1 MSEAARNLLL
11 ALTTHTACSGSELAA
26 RAGVTRAA
34 VWKQVEAL
42 REAGVAIEARAGSG
56 YRLQAPI
63 ELLDAQSITACL
75 PAHVRERLG
84 AIAVHWQLDSTNSE
98 LLRRASTDAQP
109 IAACLAERQTHGRGR
124 RGRAWHT
131 PLAGGLALSLRW
143 RFDAGMASLAGLS
156 LATGVAVVEALAAC
170 GIHNVALKWP
180 NDVVSDGRKLAGILV
195 ELAGDALG
203 PCHAV
208 IGIGINLRLDAA
220 AIAAID
226 QPVTDLATLAG
237 SAMPGRNAF
246 AAAVLVHLVD
256 TLERFTAHGFTTFA
270 EAFAA
275 HDDLHGRRV
284 VVSTGGGRR
293 EGIAAGVDALGRL
306 RVTCDDQDIVV
317 DSGEVSVRAA

>member
-1 MSEAARNLLL
+1 MSEAARNLLQ
-11 ALTTHTACSGSELAA
+11 ALSTHVACSGSELAA

-42 REAGVAIEARAGSG
+42 REAGVAIEASAGRG

-63 ELLDAQSITACL
+63 ELLDAERIAAGVTSK
-75 PAHVRERLG
+75 VRDRLG
-84 AIAVHWQLDSTNSE
+84 AIAVHWQIDSTNSE

-131 PLAGGLALSLRW
+131 PLAGGLALSMRW
-143 RFDAGMASLAGLS
+143 RFDTGMASLAGLS
-156 LATGVAVVEALAAC
+156 LATGVAVIEALVAC
-170 GIHNVALKWP
+170 GIDSVALKWP

-208 IGIGINLRLDAA
+208 IGIGINLRLDAM
-220 AIAAID
+220 AISAID
-226 QPVTDLATLAG
+226 QPVVDLATLAG
-237 SAMPGRNAF
+237 AAMPGRNAV
-246 AAAVLVHLVD
+246 AAAVLTHLVD
-256 TLERFTAHGFTTFA
+256 ALDRFTAHGFAAFA
-270 EAFAA
+270 DAFAA
-275 HDDLHGRRV
+275 HDALRGRRV
-284 VVSTGGGRR
+284 VVSTGGAAR
-293 EGIAAGVDALGRL
+293 EGVAAGVDALGRL
-306 RVTCDDQDIVV
+306 RVTCEGVEVSV